1 MAPITTPIPPVNAI
15 LAIRPVAPILV
26 KVAKTEL
33 AATFPIPAWIPAAT
47 EPAAIPDEVNPETAK
62 PTPTVAAPPPA
73 AAVPHKTFSTTSLV
87 LFLVFLYSEFIRAD
101 VSASLF
107 IEII

>member
-1 MAPITTPIPPVNAI
+1 
-15 LAIRPVAPILV
+15 
-26 KVAKTEL
+26 
-33 AATFPIPAWIPAAT
+33 
-47 EPAAIPDEVNPETAK
+47 
-62 PTPTVAAPPPA
+62 
-73 AAVPHKTFSTTSLV
+73 VPHKTFSTTSLV